1 MNRKVIAASVLSLV
15 LGTGSLAAQ
24 QPQQRPPRDSAA
36 RATMMMNMQQH
47 MRMMDS
53 ADARLDTLVRRMN
66 SATGNAKVSAMAQVI
81 NELVSQRR
89 TMQAHMRQMMQSHGE
104 MMHGQMGAESRAPAG
119 DTSGHAQ
126 HH

>member
-1 MNRKVIAASVLSLV
+1 MNRKVIAVSLLSLV

-24 QPQQRPPRDSAA
+24 QPQGPARDSAA
-36 RATMMMNMQQH
+36 QAAMMMNMQQH

-66 SATGNAKVSAMAQVI
+66 SASGNAKVSAMAQVI
-81 NELVSQRR
+81 NELVAQRR
-89 TMQAHMRQMMQSHGE
+89 AMQAHMRQMMQSHGD
-104 MMHGQMGAESRAPAG
+104 MMHGQMGPRARPGG
-119 DTSGHAQ
+119 DTSGHEE